1 MLTQLFNSSLLETI
15 IGLILVF
22 ALLSLL
28 VSSLAEVINSYFNER
43 GVQLYRNISRLF
55 NDNININ
62 FGQLLYSHPMITNL
76 RKDVNS
82 LPQYI
87 SDTMFSQVLIEVVG
101 NTAREYAY
109 NDNKQRIALVETAGD
124 PFMRFQQ
131 GVANM
136 HHTSL
141 KLMLQ
146 QMVEIAVATSDKPF
160 EQLSKLET
168 QIQQWYN
175 DQMDRASGWFKTL
188 MGKRLRWVALVVALT
203 LNVDSITVFITIY
216 KNPLLRNQLNAVA
229 EKVADNYAQTKQ
241 DTTLTALQQAAKAV
255 DLSKLVRDSTDTTAL
270 RTALVKL
277 KLADSI
283 AGIITKQQDSA
294 RAAGIERAQT
304 QLDYINGLGLPI
316 GWHSDITPLNIKLHK
331 PGGGLGIG
339 SFISN
344 ILLYLLGIAITT
356 FSISTGAPFWFDL
369 LLKFVNVRR
378 AGKKPAQ
385 KT

>member
-1 MLTQLFNSSLLETI
+1 MLTQLVNSSLLETL

-28 VSSLAEVINSYFNER
+28 VSSLAEVVNSYFNER

-55 NDNININ
+55 EDNININ

-87 SDTMFSQVLIEVVG
+87 SDAMFSQVLIEVVG
-101 NTAREYAY
+101 NTAREYAF
-109 NDNKQRIALVETAGD
+109 NDTKQRIALVETAAD

-146 QMVEIAVATSDKPF
+146 QMVEIAISTSDKPY

-188 MGKRLRWVALVVALT
+188 MRKRLTWIALFVALM

-216 KNPLLRNQLNAVA
+216 KNPVLRNQLNAVA

-241 DTTLTALQQAAKAV
+241 DTTLTALQQATKAV
-255 DLSKLVRDSTDTTAL
+255 DLSKLVRDSTDTTVL
-270 RTALVKL
+270 RTALTKL
-277 KLADSI
+277 KLVDSI
-283 AGIITKQQDSA
+283 TAIITKQQDSA
-294 RAAGIERAQT
+294 RATKIQQAQT

-316 GWHSDITPLNIKLHK
+316 GWHGDITPLNIKLNK
-331 PGGGLGIG
+331 PGGGLNLPGFIG
-339 SFISN
+339 N
-344 ILLYLLGIAITT
+344 ILLYIIGIAITT

-369 LLKFVNVRR
+369 LLKFVNIRR
-378 AGKKPAQ
+378 AGKKPTQ